1 MWGRSQTQRSSCG
14 LIAGMNTQR
23 TQISVNPM
31 QSAEHTLPT
40 AGSAANR
47 AERGKHPSSWNHL
60 LRRPLIL
67 FSALLVAAAG
77 LSFPFVWQGW
87 VDSQYGKLVYSA
99 ADVPNERVAL
109 VLGARVYASGRLSGM
124 LRDRVETAV
133 ALYKAGKVEKLLMSG
148 DNSSLEYNEPDAMMA
163 HAVAMGVPA
172 ADIQPDYAGRRT
184 YDSCYRARA
193 IFEVEAA
200 VIVTQAFHLPRALFL
215 CNQLGVQSVGVA
227 ADQRQYDPRSIAW
240 SEGREIPATFFALL
254 DVIRR
259 GPPAVLGDPIPLS
272 EP

>member
-1 MWGRSQTQRSSCG
+1 
-14 LIAGMNTQR
+14 MNTQR
-23 TQISVNPM
+23 TQMSLSPM
-31 QSAEHTLPT
+31 RSAEHPLNAVSGRASP
-40 AGSAANR
+40 ANGQKR
-47 AERGKHPSSWNHL
+47 QGMWGRL
-60 LRRPLIL
+60 LRRPWIL
-67 FSALLVAAAG
+67 FCVLLVSAAG
-77 LSFPFVWQGW
+77 LFFPFVWQGW
-87 VDSQYGKLVYSA
+87 VDSQYGKLIYSA
-99 ADVPNERVAL
+99 TDVPKERVAL
-109 VLGARVYASGRLSGM
+109 VLGARVYANGRLSGM

-133 ALYKAGKVEKLLMSG
+133 ALYKTGKVEKLLMSG

-163 HAVAMGVPA
+163 HAIGMGVPA
-172 ADIQPDYAGRRT
+172 EDIQPDYAGRRT

-193 IFEVEAA
+193 IFQVESA

-240 SEGREIPATFFALL
+240 SETREVPATFFALL

-259 GPPAVLGDPIPLS
+259 APPAVLGDPIPLS

>member
-1 MWGRSQTQRSSCG
+1 MR
-14 LIAGMNTQR
+14 
-23 TQISVNPM
+23 
-31 QSAEHTLPT
+31 SAEHPLNAAT
-40 AGSAANR
+40 ALATPATGR
-47 AERGKHPSSWNHL
+47 KQQGIWGRL
-60 LRRPLIL
+60 LQRPLIL
-67 FSALLVAAAG
+67 FCALFVSAAG
-77 LSFPFVWQGW
+77 LAFPFVWQGW
-87 VDSQYGKLVYSA
+87 VDSQYGRLIYSA
-99 ADVPNERVAL
+99 ADVPDERVAL
-109 VLGARVYASGRLSGM
+109 VLGARVYATGRLSGM

-133 ALYKAGKVEKLLMSG
+133 ALYKAGKVQKLLMSG

-163 HAVAMGVPA
+163 HAIAMGVPA
-172 ADIQPDYAGRRT
+172 ADVQPDYAGRRT

-193 IFEVEAA
+193 IFQVESA

-240 SEGREIPATFFALL
+240 SESREVPATFFALL

-259 GPPAVLGDPIPLS
+259 APPAVLGDPIPLS